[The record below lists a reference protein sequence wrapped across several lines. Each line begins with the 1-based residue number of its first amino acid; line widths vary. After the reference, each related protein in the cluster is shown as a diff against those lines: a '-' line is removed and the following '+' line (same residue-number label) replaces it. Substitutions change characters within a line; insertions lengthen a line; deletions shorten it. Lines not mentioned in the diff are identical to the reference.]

1 MMIEQARMPSP
12 TSSGSGVG
20 PTMMTPRVSD
30 DAAWSAVLAHNAAY
44 DGQFVYGVETTG
56 VYCRPSCPS
65 RRPLRAHVSFFD
77 SIDTAE
83 RAGFRACLRCRPRDA
98 KAPWIA
104 AIDRVREYID
114 AHLDEAVS
122 LSRLGR
128 QTGQS
133 TFHLQRM
140 FKRVVGLTPKQ
151 YQRLRRAE
159 RFKAHLKDGA
169 SVTNAI
175 YETGY
180 GSSSRLYSVSNA
192 HLGMTPSTYRR
203 GGAGMQIRYATKAT
217 RFGRVLV
224 AATDRG
230 VCSVML
236 GDRDATLEQTLA
248 EDFPEAHRARAPRE
262 MERWIDAVLDTI
274 EGQPLR
280 GDVPIDVNSTDFK
293 WRVWRAL
300 LAIPYG
306 ETRTYAQIAKSIG
319 APAASRA
326 VGRAC
331 ATNQAAI
338 LIPCHRAVG
347 SNGSLTGYRWGVERK
362 QKLIAHERARAAVA
376 PDATGAP
383 TRASRKS

>member
-1 MMIEQARMPSP
+1 MMIEQAHMPSLNRGADV
-12 TSSGSGVG
+12 S
-20 PTMMTPRVSD
+20 PTMMAPRVSD
-30 DAAWSAVLAHNAAY
+30 DAAWTAVLAHDDAY
-44 DGQFVYGVETTG
+44 DGQFMYGVETTG

-77 SIDTAE
+77 SIHAAE
-83 RAGFRACLRCRPRDA
+83 HAGFRACLRCQPRDA

-104 AIDRVREYID
+104 TIDRVRDYID
-114 AHLDEAVS
+114 AHLDETVS
-122 LSRLGR
+122 LVRLGR
-128 QTGQS
+128 HAGQS

-151 YQRLRRAE
+151 YQRLRRTE
-159 RFKAHLKDGA
+159 RFKAHLKDGT
-169 SVTNAI
+169 SITNAI

-203 GGAGMQIRYATKAT
+203 GGAGMRIRYATKAT
-217 RFGRVLV
+217 PFGRLLV

-236 GDRDATLEQTLA
+236 GDRDATLEQALA
-248 EDFPEAHRARAPRE
+248 EDFPEANRARAPRE

-274 EGQPLR
+274 EGKPLR
-280 GDVPIDVNSTDFK
+280 ADVPIDVHSTDFK

-306 ETRTYAQIAKSIG
+306 ETRTYAQIASSIG

-362 QKLIAHERARAAVA
+362 QQLIAHERARGAVA
-376 PDATGAP
+376 SHTTRARP
-383 TRASRKS
+383 RASRKS